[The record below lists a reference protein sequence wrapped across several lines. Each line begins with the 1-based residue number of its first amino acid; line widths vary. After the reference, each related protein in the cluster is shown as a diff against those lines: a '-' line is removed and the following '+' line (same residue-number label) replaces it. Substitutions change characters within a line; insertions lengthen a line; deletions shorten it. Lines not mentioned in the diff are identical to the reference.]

1 MSLDKDQAQNIIDDF
16 VMTNDAEFKRISF
29 DNPQL
34 FDASIMALDFL
45 SKRFGKSEQMKK
57 VVVEEMKEAKEE
69 ETSLD
74 LLPFAIGEKYLSK
87 NSDMIL
93 EIVAFT
99 TDSDGEA
106 MVKVKNVADGGMGLL
121 DVDTIVQSIND
132 GRWIKVEDEIVET
145 LPFKVGDRFQSIID
159 ILEIIEFVVDK
170 SGEPYVKIKNIQKD
184 TINRLPQDF
193 VTRRIND
200 GFWVKVEDE
209 ILETLPFKVGD
220 AFNVSKT
227 QLIFKIEEI
236 KDDNVFI
243 VYEDGLTAI
252 TSINAFENGL
262 KSGYYVPSPTFTLQ
276 TPTSDTTTKSGKT
289 MSGDANNKQFLK
301 KQKDIKKLEKEID
314 GLEALDD
321 EFLDDDTKA
330 YIIEKKKELEALKR

>member
-16 VMTNDAEFKRISF
+16 VSTNDAEFKRISF

-99 TDSDGEA
+99 TDRDGEA
-106 MVKVKNVADGGMGLL
+106 MVKIKNVSDGGMGLL
-121 DVDTIVQSIND
+121 DVDTIVQSIKD
-132 GRWIKVEDEIVET
+132 GRWIKVVNEIVET
-145 LPFKVGDRFQSIID
+145 LPFKVGDA
-159 ILEIIEFVVDK
+159 
-170 SGEPYVKIKNIQKD
+170 
-184 TINRLPQDF
+184 
-193 VTRRIND
+193 
-200 GFWVKVEDE
+200 
-209 ILETLPFKVGD
+209 FKV
-220 AFNVSKT
+220 SQT
-227 QLIFKIEEI
+227 QLIFRIEEI

-243 VYEDGLTAI
+243 VYEDGLTAV
-252 TSINAFENGL
+252 TSINAFETGL
-262 KSGYYVPSPTFTLQ
+262 KSGYYVPSPTFNPNPNPPTLA
-276 TPTSDTTTKSGKT
+276 TTTTNATITLTRGKS

-321 EFLDDDTKA
+321 EFLDDDNKA
-330 YIIEKKKELEALKR
+330 YIIEKKKELEALKK

>member
-1 MSLDKDQAQNIIDDF
+1 MILDKDQAQNIIDDF
-16 VMTNDAEFKRISF
+16 VMSNDSEFKRISF

-99 TDSDGEA
+99 TDRDGEA
-106 MVKVKNVADGGMGLL
+106 MVKIKNVSDGGMGLL

-132 GRWIKVEDEIVET
+132 GRWIKV
-145 LPFKVGDRFQSIID
+145 Q
-159 ILEIIEFVVDK
+159 
-170 SGEPYVKIKNIQKD
+170 
-184 TINRLPQDF
+184 
-193 VTRRIND
+193 
-200 GFWVKVEDE
+200 E

-220 AFNVSKT
+220 AYRLNKS
-227 QLIFKIEEI
+227 QLIFRIESI
-236 KDDNVFI
+236 NDDNVFVI
-243 VYEDGLTAI
+243 YEDGLTAI
-252 TSINAFENGL
+252 VKIESFKEAI
-262 KSGYYVPSPTFTLQ
+262 KSGYYVLSPTFN
-276 TPTSDTTTKSGKT
+276 PNPNPSTSATTTTSGKT

-330 YIIEKKKELEALKR
+330 YIIEKKKELEALKK

>member
-45 SKRFGKSEQMKK
+45 SKRFGKSEPMKK
-57 VVVEEMKEAKEE
+57 VVVEEMKDAKEE

-99 TDSDGEA
+99 TDRDGEA
-106 MVKVKNVADGGMGLL
+106 MVKIKNVADGGMGLL
-121 DVDTIVQSIND
+121 DVDTIVQSIKD
-132 GRWIKVEDEIVET
+132 GR
-145 LPFKVGDRFQSIID
+145 
-159 ILEIIEFVVDK
+159 
-170 SGEPYVKIKNIQKD
+170 
-184 TINRLPQDF
+184 
-193 VTRRIND
+193 
-200 GFWVKVEDE
+200 WVKVEE
-209 ILETLPFKVGD
+209 ILEKLPFKVGD
-220 AFNVSKT
+220 AYRLNKS
-227 QLIFKIEEI
+227 QLIFRIEAI
-236 KDDNVFI
+236 NDDNVFVI
-243 VYEDGLTAI
+243 YEDGLTAI
-252 TSINAFENGL
+252 VKMESFKEALN
-262 KSGYYVPSPTFTLQ
+262 SGYYVPSSTFNVQ
-276 TPTSDTTTKSGKT
+276 TPTSATTTTSKT

-321 EFLDDDTKA
+321 EFLDDEIRDL
-330 YIIEKKKELEALKR
+330 IIQKKKELEALKK

>member
-87 NSDMIL
+87 NSDIIF
-93 EIVAFT
+93 EIVEFT
-99 TDSDGEA
+99 TDRDGEA
-106 MVKVKNVADGGMGLL
+106 MVKIKNVADGGMGLL
-121 DVDTIVQSIND
+121 DVDNIVQKIAD
-132 GRWIKVEDEIVET
+132 GRWIKV
-145 LPFKVGDRFQSIID
+145 Q
-159 ILEIIEFVVDK
+159 
-170 SGEPYVKIKNIQKD
+170 
-184 TINRLPQDF
+184 
-193 VTRRIND
+193 
-200 GFWVKVEDE
+200 E

-220 AFNVSKT
+220 AYRLNKS
-227 QLIFKIEEI
+227 QLIFRIESI
-236 KDDNVFI
+236 NDDNVFVI
-243 VYEDGLTAI
+243 YEDGLTAI
-252 TSINAFENGL
+252 VKIESFKEAI
-262 KSGYYVPSPTFTLQ
+262 KSGYYVLSPTFN
-276 TPTSDTTTKSGKT
+276 PNPNPSTSATTTTSGKT

-330 YIIEKKKELEALKR
+330 YIIEKKKELEALKK

>member
-99 TDSDGEA
+99 TDKDGEA

-121 DVDTIVQSIND
+121 DVDTIVQSIKD
-132 GRWIKVEDEIVET
+132 GRW
-145 LPFKVGDRFQSIID
+145 
-159 ILEIIEFVVDK
+159 
-170 SGEPYVKIKNIQKD
+170 
-184 TINRLPQDF
+184 
-193 VTRRIND
+193 
-200 GFWVKVEDE
+200 VKVQE
-209 ILETLPFKVGD
+209 ILESLPFKVGD
-220 AFNVSKT
+220 AYRLNKS
-227 QLIFKIEEI
+227 QLIFRIESI
-236 KDDNVFI
+236 NDDNVFVI
-243 VYEDGLTAI
+243 YEDGLTAI
-252 TSINAFENGL
+252 VKMESFKEAI
-262 KSGYYVPSPTFTLQ
+262 KSGYYVPSPTFN
-276 TPTSDTTTKSGKT
+276 PNPNPSTSATTTTSGKT

-330 YIIEKKKELEALKR
+330 YIIEKKKELEALKK

>member
-16 VMTNDAEFKRISF
+16 VMSNDAEFKRISF

-99 TDSDGEA
+99 TDRDGEA
-106 MVKVKNVADGGMGLL
+106 MVKIKNVSDGGMGLL
-121 DVDTIVQSIND
+121 DVDTIVQSIKD
-132 GRWIKVEDEIVET
+132 GRWIKV
-145 LPFKVGDRFQSIID
+145 Q
-159 ILEIIEFVVDK
+159 
-170 SGEPYVKIKNIQKD
+170 
-184 TINRLPQDF
+184 
-193 VTRRIND
+193 
-200 GFWVKVEDE
+200 E

-220 AFNVSKT
+220 AYRLNKS
-227 QLIFKIEEI
+227 QLIFRIESI
-236 KDDNVFI
+236 NDDNVFVI
-243 VYEDGLTAI
+243 YEDGLTAI
-252 TSINAFENGL
+252 VKIESFKEAI
-262 KSGYYVPSPTFTLQ
+262 KSGYYVLSPTFN
-276 TPTSDTTTKSGKT
+276 PNPNPSTSATTTTSGKT
-289 MSGDANNKQFLK
+289 ISGDANNKQFLK

-330 YIIEKKKELEALKR
+330 YIIEKKKELEALKK

>member
-16 VMTNDAEFKRISF
+16 VMSNDSEFKRISF

-99 TDSDGEA
+99 TDRDGEA
-106 MVKVKNVADGGMGLL
+106 MVKIKNVSDGGMGLL

-132 GRWIKVEDEIVET
+132 GRWIKV
-145 LPFKVGDRFQSIID
+145 Q
-159 ILEIIEFVVDK
+159 
-170 SGEPYVKIKNIQKD
+170 
-184 TINRLPQDF
+184 
-193 VTRRIND
+193 
-200 GFWVKVEDE
+200 E

-220 AFNVSKT
+220 AYRLNKS
-227 QLIFKIEEI
+227 QLIFRIESI
-236 KDDNVFI
+236 NDDNVFVI
-243 VYEDGLTAI
+243 YEDGLTAI
-252 TSINAFENGL
+252 VKIESFKEAI
-262 KSGYYVPSPTFTLQ
+262 KSGYYVLSPTFN
-276 TPTSDTTTKSGKT
+276 PNPNPSTSATTTTSGKT

-330 YIIEKKKELEALKR
+330 YIIEKKKELEALKK

>member
-45 SKRFGKSEQMKK
+45 SKRFGKSEPMKK

-99 TDSDGEA
+99 TDKDGEA

-121 DVDTIVQSIND
+121 DVDTIVQSIKE
-132 GRWIKVEDEIVET
+132 GR
-145 LPFKVGDRFQSIID
+145 
-159 ILEIIEFVVDK
+159 
-170 SGEPYVKIKNIQKD
+170 
-184 TINRLPQDF
+184 
-193 VTRRIND
+193 
-200 GFWVKVEDE
+200 WVKVEE
-209 ILETLPFKVGD
+209 ILEKLPFKVGD
-220 AFNVSKT
+220 AYRLNKS
-227 QLIFKIEEI
+227 QLIFRIESI
-236 KDDNVFI
+236 NDDNVFVI
-243 VYEDGLTAI
+243 YEDGLTAI
-252 TSINAFENGL
+252 VKMESFKEALN
-262 KSGYYVPSPTFTLQ
+262 SGYYVPSTTFTQQ
-276 TPTSDTTTKSGKT
+276 TPTSPTPNTSTSKT

>member
-1 MSLDKDQAQNIIDDF
+1 MSLDKEQAQNIIDDF

-99 TDSDGEA
+99 TDRDGEA

-132 GRWIKVEDEIVET
+132 GRW
-145 LPFKVGDRFQSIID
+145 
-159 ILEIIEFVVDK
+159 
-170 SGEPYVKIKNIQKD
+170 
-184 TINRLPQDF
+184 
-193 VTRRIND
+193 
-200 GFWVKVEDE
+200 VKVEE
-209 ILETLPFKVGD
+209 ILEKLPFKVGD
-220 AFNVSKT
+220 AYRLNKS
-227 QLIFKIEEI
+227 QLIFRIESI
-236 KDDNVFI
+236 NDDNVFVI
-243 VYEDGLTAI
+243 YEDGLTAI
-252 TSINAFENGL
+252 VKIESIKEALN
-262 KSGYYVPSPTFTLQ
+262 SGYYVPSTTFNNYPTTSA
-276 TPTSDTTTKSGKT
+276 TPTTSTSKT

>member
-16 VMTNDAEFKRISF
+16 VSTNDAEFKRISF

-99 TDSDGEA
+99 TDRDGEA

-121 DVDTIVQSIND
+121 DVDTIVQSIKD
-132 GRWIKVEDEIVET
+132 GR
-145 LPFKVGDRFQSIID
+145 
-159 ILEIIEFVVDK
+159 
-170 SGEPYVKIKNIQKD
+170 
-184 TINRLPQDF
+184 
-193 VTRRIND
+193 
-200 GFWVKVEDE
+200 WVKVEE
-209 ILETLPFKVGD
+209 ILEKLPFKVGD
-220 AFNVSKT
+220 AYRLNKS
-227 QLIFKIEEI
+227 QLIFRIESI
-236 KDDNVFI
+236 NDDNVFVI
-243 VYEDGLTAI
+243 YEDGLTAI
-252 TSINAFENGL
+252 VKMESFKEAI
-262 KSGYYVPSPTFTLQ
+262 KSGYYVPSPTFN
-276 TPTSDTTTKSGKT
+276 PNPNPSTSATTNTSTSKT

-330 YIIEKKKELEALKR
+330 YIIEKKKELEALKK

>member
-45 SKRFGKSEQMKK
+45 SKRFGKSEPMKK

-93 EIVAFT
+93 EIIAFT
-99 TDSDGEA
+99 TDKDGEA

-121 DVDTIVQSIND
+121 DVDTIVQSIKE
-132 GRWIKVEDEIVET
+132 GRWVKVEDEIVET
-145 LPFKVGDRFQSIID
+145 LPFKVGDKFYHKKFPSYIFTITEID
-159 ILEIIEFVVDK
+159 KTKNKFIFVDK
-170 SGEPYVKIKNIQKD
+170 DREYTDLTFNEAIESFNKGERVLVQE
-184 TINRLPQDF
+184 F
-193 VTRRIND
+193 
-200 GFWVKVEDE
+200 
-209 ILETLPFKVGD
+209 PFKVGD
-220 AFNVSKT
+220 AYRLNKS
-227 QLIFKIEEI
+227 QLIFRIESI
-236 KDDNVFI
+236 NDDNVFVI
-243 VYEDGLTAI
+243 YEDGLTAI
-252 TSINAFENGL
+252 VKMESFKEAL

-276 TPTSDTTTKSGKT
+276 TPTSATTTTSGKT

-330 YIIEKKKELEALKR
+330 YIIEKKKELEALKK

>member
-1 MSLDKDQAQNIIDDF
+1 M
-16 VMTNDAEFKRISF
+16 
-29 DNPQL
+29 
-34 FDASIMALDFL
+34 
-45 SKRFGKSEQMKK
+45 
-57 VVVEEMKEAKEE
+57 
-69 ETSLD
+69 
-74 LLPFAIGEKYLSK
+74 
-87 NSDMIL
+87 
-93 EIVAFT
+93 
-99 TDSDGEA
+99 
-106 MVKVKNVADGGMGLL
+106 
-121 DVDTIVQSIND
+121 
-132 GRWIKVEDEIVET
+132 
-145 LPFKVGDRFQSIID
+145 PFKVGDRFQSIID

-220 AFNVSKT
+220 AFKVSKT

-262 KSGYYVPSPTFTLQ
+262 KSGYYVPSTTFNNYPTTSA
-276 TPTSDTTTKSGKT
+276 TPTTSTSKT

>member
-16 VMTNDAEFKRISF
+16 VMSNDSEFKRISF

-99 TDSDGEA
+99 TDRDGEA
-106 MVKVKNVADGGMGLL
+106 MVKIKNVSDGGMGLL
-121 DVDTIVQSIND
+121 DVDTIVQSIKD
-132 GRWIKVEDEIVET
+132 GRWIKV
-145 LPFKVGDRFQSIID
+145 Q
-159 ILEIIEFVVDK
+159 
-170 SGEPYVKIKNIQKD
+170 
-184 TINRLPQDF
+184 
-193 VTRRIND
+193 
-200 GFWVKVEDE
+200 E

-220 AFNVSKT
+220 AYRLNKS
-227 QLIFKIEEI
+227 QLIFRIESI
-236 KDDNVFI
+236 NDDNVFVI
-243 VYEDGLTAI
+243 YEDGLTAI
-252 TSINAFENGL
+252 VKIESFKEAI
-262 KSGYYVPSPTFTLQ
+262 KSGYYVLSPTFN
-276 TPTSDTTTKSGKT
+276 PNPNPSTSATTTTSGKT
-289 MSGDANNKQFLK
+289 ISGDANNKQFLK

-330 YIIEKKKELEALKR
+330 YIIEKKKELEALKK

>member
-1 MSLDKDQAQNIIDDF
+1 MILDKDQAQNIIDDF
-16 VMTNDAEFKRISF
+16 VSTNDAEFKRISF

-34 FDASIMALDFL
+34 FDASIMALNFL
-45 SKRFGKSEQMKK
+45 SKRFGKSEPMKK
-57 VVVEEMKEAKEE
+57 VVVEEMKEAEEE

-99 TDSDGEA
+99 TDNDGEA

-121 DVDTIVQSIND
+121 DVDTIVQSIKD
-132 GRWIKVEDEIVET
+132 GRWVKVEDEIVET
-145 LPFKVGDRFQSIID
+145 LPFKVGDAYR
-159 ILEIIEFVVDK
+159 LNK
-170 SGEPYVKIKNIQKD
+170 S
-184 TINRLPQDF
+184 
-193 VTRRIND
+193 
-200 GFWVKVEDE
+200 
-209 ILETLPFKVGD
+209 
-220 AFNVSKT
+220 
-227 QLIFKIEEI
+227 QLIFRIESI
-236 KDDNVFI
+236 NDDNVFVI
-243 VYEDGLTAI
+243 YEDGLTAI
-252 TSINAFENGL
+252 VKMESFKEALN
-262 KSGYYVPSPTFTLQ
+262 SGYYVPSPTFTLQ

>member
-16 VMTNDAEFKRISF
+16 VSTNDAEFKRISF

-45 SKRFGKSEQMKK
+45 SKRFGKSEPMKK

-99 TDSDGEA
+99 TDRDGEA

-121 DVDTIVQSIND
+121 DVDTIVQSIKD
-132 GRWIKVEDEIVET
+132 GR
-145 LPFKVGDRFQSIID
+145 
-159 ILEIIEFVVDK
+159 
-170 SGEPYVKIKNIQKD
+170 
-184 TINRLPQDF
+184 
-193 VTRRIND
+193 
-200 GFWVKVEDE
+200 WVKVEE
-209 ILETLPFKVGD
+209 ILEKLPFKVGD
-220 AFNVSKT
+220 AYRLNKS
-227 QLIFKIEEI
+227 QLIFRIESI
-236 KDDNVFI
+236 NDDNVFVI
-243 VYEDGLTAI
+243 YEDGLTAI
-252 TSINAFENGL
+252 VKMESFKEALN
-262 KSGYYVPSPTFTLQ
+262 SGYYVPSPTFN
-276 TPTSDTTTKSGKT
+276 PNPNPSTSANTSTSKT